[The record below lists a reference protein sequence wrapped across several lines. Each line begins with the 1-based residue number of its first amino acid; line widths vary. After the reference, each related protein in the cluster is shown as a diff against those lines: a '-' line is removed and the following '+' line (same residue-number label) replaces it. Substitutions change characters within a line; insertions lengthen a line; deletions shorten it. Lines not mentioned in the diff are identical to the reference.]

1 MQIKK
6 FIEKVSYMDSRS
18 SRDLILS
25 ANDARML
32 RDEIVTLIINKL
44 EEEKNKNKKTV
55 NEVTVTG
62 GRW

>member
-6 FIEKVSYMDSRS
+6 FIEKVSYMDSRT
-18 SRDLILS
+18 SRDLVLS
-25 ANDARML
+25 ASDARML

-44 EEEKNKNKKTV
+44 EEEKNKKSV
-55 NEVTVTG
+55 SEITVTG